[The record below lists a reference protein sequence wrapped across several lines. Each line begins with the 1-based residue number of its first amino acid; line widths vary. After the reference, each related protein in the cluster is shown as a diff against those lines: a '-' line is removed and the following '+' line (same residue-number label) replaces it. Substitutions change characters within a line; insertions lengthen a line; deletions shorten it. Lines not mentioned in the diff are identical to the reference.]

1 MSDKL
6 SAEEVG
12 VMIRARRLLKAK
24 GLDPDADVSTICKA
38 AGVSRKTGYQW
49 AEKHAASGKTRQTE
63 LEEQLK
69 QLQTTHDQ
77 LKKDYEWVSFVNRAK
92 ALAWDLHDV
101 DEMIAAKKNTSS
113 KKKSGKPSLFIEP
126 KTGR

>member
-49 AEKHAASGKTRQTE
+49 AEKHAASGNARQTE

-69 QLQTTHDQ
+69 QLQATHDQ

-113 KKKSGKPSLFIEP
+113 KKKSGKP
-126 KTGR
+126 